1 MKRRN
6 NWRLKWLFSALIL
19 RAHGRIEYGGTP
31 TKPAGLSEGTL
42 LMISGGSHV

>member
-19 RAHGRIEYGGTP
+19 RSHGMIEYGGTP
-31 TKPAGLSEGTL
+31 TKPAGISDGTI
-42 LMISGGSHV
+42 LMISGGSNV